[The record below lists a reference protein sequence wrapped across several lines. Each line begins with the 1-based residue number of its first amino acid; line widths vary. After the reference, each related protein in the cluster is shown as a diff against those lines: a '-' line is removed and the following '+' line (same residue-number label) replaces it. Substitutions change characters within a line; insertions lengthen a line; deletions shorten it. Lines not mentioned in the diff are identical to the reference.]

1 MKLRNNRC
9 GQIGLKLS
17 ERLRGQKLR
26 MLSRICIAIA
36 ILIALAIAIE
46 VSKGEKHSG
55 GQKLKQVSFSSGGT
69 VKGVVKFEGQPPKP
83 RLIRMK
89 QDKNCEAI
97 HKGKPILSEDF
108 VLNKNGTLKWVL
120 VYVKSGISGNFELPK
135 EPAILDQQG
144 CIYKPRVF
152 GVMVGQ
158 PVEIRNS
165 DPTFHNVHFVSK
177 NNGGFNIGQPRK
189 GLKTTKT
196 FSKPELPGTAFFK
209 CDVHPWMRAWIGIFE
224 HPFFDVTGDDG
235 SFTISGLPAGT
246 YEVEAWHEKL
256 GTQKAKVTLKAG
268 ETVTVNF
275 LFKSKIQR

>member
-1 MKLRNNRC
+1 MTAVLC
-9 GQIGLKLS
+9 ALMLS
-17 ERLRGQKLR
+17 LSADEKRLTPKSDSPRLRR
-26 MLSRICIAIA
+26 
-36 ILIALAIAIE
+36 
-46 VSKGEKHSG
+46 VSGSG
-55 GQKLKQVSFSSGGT
+55 GGT
-69 VKGVVKFEGQPPKP
+69 IKGVVKFEGQPLKP

-97 HKGKPILSEDF
+97 HKGKPILSEEF

-120 VYVKSGISGNFELPK
+120 VYVKSGLSGNFEPPK

-144 CIYKPRVF
+144 CVYRPRVF
-152 GVMVGQ
+152 GIMVGQ
-158 PVEIRNS
+158 PLEIRNS

-189 GLKTTKT
+189 GLKTVRT

-209 CDVHPWMRAWIGIFE
+209 CDVHPWMRAWVGIFD

-235 SFTISGLPAGT
+235 SFTISGLPPGT
-246 YEVEAWHEKL
+246 YELEAWHEKL
-256 GTQKAKVTLKAG
+256 GTRTAKVTLKAG

-275 LFKSKIQR
+275 TFKR